1 MMRRLGLRKFF
12 ALVLLLTLLLAPSI
26 ALCATT
32 YDLATDWS
40 KIDNPNGTW
49 AVWKGSELLQ
59 HQVGTGSPMTAGMD
73 FFAMGNSWGNFLP
86 AWWQGTDNNI
96 YTHSWDSSNGGTY
109 GESILTWTA
118 PEAGTISLSGCIW
131 YDHAG
136 VSRSNDFS
144 LYLGSTLLATGTISH
159 ASHNGEANALTFLDA
174 LVAGQAL
181 NDLAVDKDDV
191 VSLYVVESRGQN
203 WGSVAGVELTIT
215 ETAAPVPLPGALLLF
230 GHGLAGLA
238 ILKRKMTR

>member
-86 AWWQGTDNNI
+86 AW
-96 YTHSWDSSNGGTY
+96 
-109 GESILTWTA
+109 
-118 PEAGTISLSGCIW
+118 
-131 YDHAG
+131 
-136 VSRSNDFS
+136 
-144 LYLGSTLLATGTISH
+144 
-159 ASHNGEANALTFLDA
+159 
-174 LVAGQAL
+174 
-181 NDLAVDKDDV
+181 
-191 VSLYVVESRGQN
+191 
-203 WGSVAGVELTIT
+203 
-215 ETAAPVPLPGALLLF
+215 
-230 GHGLAGLA
+230 
-238 ILKRKMTR
+238 